1 MRGRKRRVP
10 TKKNVAGGRAASPVA
25 TGGGEK
31 LLAALRELPAG
42 MIYTLA
48 AKPTVLRGLALAI
61 EKRVRGIDWNP
72 ARSVLYAEVMDG
84 SRHYEVSLEA
94 SGGFLTPSCDCPL
107 WRPTGHCPHVI
118 AALAVLKKGLVHQ
131 SLSSLR
137 LDSDYLAEVSGW
149 FSGSDAAQ
157 PAAPLLPRL
166 VVERGVNGMQTRVWL
181 GEHPVSI
188 HDQGLPRPVRDFL
201 WTLLNPRESGFIVE
215 RFLAAFGDDA
225 PITFRQGVNEIPLRF
240 DRDRVHGTMTLL
252 EQADGRVTAHKAL
265 EDGRAIPD
273 GCFATYR
280 YYFDIPAEAI
290 RIIDSFD
297 GWEPWNTINYEA
309 AEWSLDTGAPVE
321 RNLRTVS
328 LAADAFNSLGI
339 TVSEGGLHALLA
351 RIRFSGA
358 GGETEPVPVTH
369 RYRLR
374 VTDVDSNTA
383 LLLAQG
389 LHGDTPIPLSGTAFR
404 FFTARGRTT
413 ASVPLRTK
421 KRSSTVIAACF
432 ATLDCATKAELDR
445 TIRASLAG
453 DDFLKRSVKSEAK
466 RIIAAFVAACAN
478 REATLLASDGAWLM
492 TVAEP
497 RVEARLLEIPYRLF
511 GADIFGA
518 AQEPGAMAV
527 PRDLLFRHLPELHK
541 QLAENGFDLV
551 LQDRPVN
558 AVTLDVTLDATR
570 STLDWFELRPE
581 IRCGTDEL
589 TEQEIA
595 EAMASGGVFRRGDSF
610 LLIDEESARILAML
624 YPEAGAKKRKKAE
637 VVRIPRL
644 QILDWLVLRRH
655 GVTVRLSP
663 EDERIFAS
671 LATFEQI
678 PPSPLPTGLQAT
690 LRHYQEDAFHW
701 LAFLYTHRFGACLAD
716 DMGLGKT
723 IQAIS
728 LLAALHEGTI
738 PSRATEPSPHL
749 IVVPPSL
756 LFNWESELARFY
768 PALTVLT
775 YRGTG
780 RSADFTGV
788 DIVLTSYG
796 IIPRDIDILAEIPFH
811 CIVFDEAQAVK
822 NIQADTTGACRRL
835 RGAFTLCLTGTPV
848 ENHLGEYY
856 SVMDLAVPGL
866 LGPYEEFRRH
876 AASAAAP
883 FLETLIRR
891 TRPFVLRRSKQMI
904 AAELPPKIETDIHL
918 ELSPRQ
924 KALYTRTVEEVRET
938 VAEAWRSKSSG
949 QARIIALTA
958 ILRLRQLCLSP
969 RLLIPGSKEASPKV
983 EFLVEQLEELFDE
996 GHSVLVFSQFT
1007 SFLDIVEAEMVRRG
1021 LNHQRLDGS
1030 TPIPERK
1037 KLVNAFQKSEA
1048 PSAFLLSLKAGGKGL
1063 NLTRATYVF
1072 HLDPW
1077 WNPAVENQAS
1087 DRAHRIGQTRQV
1099 TITRLVMRHTIE
1111 EKMMEL
1117 KKRKLKLY
1125 HALLEESAA
1134 GEGAGISREDFEFL
1148 LG

>member
-1 MRGRKRRVP
+1 MPARPG
-10 TKKNVAGGRAASPVA
+10 AARERIRS
-25 TGGGEK
+25 TGAPAVGEK
-31 LLAALRELPAG
+31 VLNALRDLPAG

-61 EKRVRGIDWNP
+61 EKRVKGVDWSP
-72 ARSVLYAEVMDG
+72 DLSTLFVEVMDG
-84 SRHYEVSLEA
+84 SRHHEVRLEA

-107 WRPTGHCPHVI
+107 WRPTGHCSHVI

-131 SLSSLR
+131 AITSLR
-137 LDSDYLAEVSGW
+137 LDNDYLTQVGSWLSGVE
-149 FSGSDAAQ
+149 ATQ
-157 PAAPLLPRL
+157 PAAPVVPRL
-166 VVERGVNGMQTRVWL
+166 VVERSTNGIQARIWQ
-181 GEHPVSI
+181 GENPVSI
-188 HDQGLPRPVRDFL
+188 HDQALPRTVRDFL
-201 WTLLNPRESGFIVE
+201 WTLLNPRESGFIIE
-215 RFLAAFGDDA
+215 RYLEAFGDGA
-225 PITFRQGVNEIPLRF
+225 PMALRQDGNEIPLRF
-240 DRDRVHGTMTLL
+240 DRGRAHGTLTLL
-252 EQADGRVTAHKAL
+252 EQARGMVIARKGL
-265 EDGRAIPD
+265 EDGLPIPD
-273 GCFATYR
+273 TCFATHR
-280 YYFDIPAEAI
+280 YYFDIPAGAV
-290 RIIDSFD
+290 RGIDSFE
-297 GWEPWNTINYEA
+297 GWDLWNTLNYEA
-309 AEWSLDTGAPVE
+309 AEWSLDTGVPVE
-321 RNLRTVS
+321 RNSRTIS
-328 LAADAFNSLGI
+328 LPADAFNAIGL
-339 TVSEGGLHALLA
+339 TVTEKGLPTILE

-358 GGETEPVPVTH
+358 GGVSEPARITH
-369 RYRLR
+369 DYRLR
-374 VTDVDSNTA
+374 VADMNDTAA
-383 LLLAQG
+383 LLLAEG
-389 LHGDTPIPLSGTAFR
+389 VHGDAAIPLSASTFN
-404 FFTARGRTT
+404 FFTSRGRSM

-421 KRSSTVIAACF
+421 KRSSAVIAGCF
-432 ATLDCATKAELDR
+432 ATLDCVTRAELER
-445 TIRASLAG
+445 TIRHALAG
-453 DDFLKRSVKSEAK
+453 DDFLKRTVKSEAK
-466 RIIAAFVAACAN
+466 RIIAAFAAACET
-478 REATLLASDGAWLM
+478 RETTLLAADGAWLM
-492 TVAEP
+492 SVADP
-497 RVEARLLEIPYRLF
+497 KVESRLLEIPYRLF
-511 GADIFGA
+511 GAEIFGSSDLA
-518 AQEPGAMAV
+518 GAMTVSREA
-527 PRDLLFRHLPELHK
+527 LFRYLPELHGR
-541 QLAENGFDLV
+541 LAEASFALV
-551 LQDRPVN
+551 FQDRPVE

-570 STLDWFELRPE
+570 STMDWFELRPE

-595 EAMASGGVFRRGDSF
+595 EALTSGVFHRGDSF
-610 LLIDEESARILAML
+610 LLINEESARILAML
-624 YPEAGAKKRKKAE
+624 YPESGVKKRKKVE

-655 GVTVRLSP
+655 GVSVRLSP

-678 PPSPLPTGLQAT
+678 PSSPLPEGLRAT
-690 LRHYQEDAFHW
+690 LRHYQVDAFHW
-701 LAFLYTHRFGACLAD
+701 LAFLYTHCFGACLAD

-728 LLAALHEGTI
+728 LLAALHEGKL
-738 PSRATEPSPHL
+738 PSRVTEPRPHL

-756 LFNWESELARFY
+756 LFNWENELARFY
-768 PALTVLT
+768 PAFTVLT

-796 IIPRDIDILAEIPFH
+796 IIPRDIEILAEIPFH

-866 LGPYEEFRRH
+866 LGSYDEFRRQ
-876 AASAAAP
+876 AGSAAAP

-904 AAELPPKIETDIHL
+904 AAELPPKIETDIYL
-918 ELSPRQ
+918 ELTPRQ
-924 KALYTRTVEEVRET
+924 KALYSRTVEEVRET
-938 VAEAWRSKSSG
+938 VLEAWRSKSSS

-969 RLLIPGSKEASPKV
+969 RLLIADSREPSPKV
-983 EFLVEQLEELFDE
+983 EFLVEQVEELFAE

-1007 SFLDIVEAEMVRRG
+1007 SFLDIVEGELSRRG
-1021 LNHQRLDGS
+1021 VHHYRLDGS
-1030 TPIPERK
+1030 TPVPERK
-1037 KLVNAFQKSEA
+1037 RLVTAFQKGDE
-1048 PSAFLLSLKAGGKGL
+1048 PCVFLLSLKAGGKGL

-1125 HALLEESAA
+1125 HSLLEESAA
-1134 GEGAGISREDFEFL
+1134 GEGAGISREDFDFL

>member
-1 MRGRKRRVP
+1 MRGRKKRVA
-10 TKKNVAGGRAASPVA
+10 KSKAAAVKAPAPVT

-31 LLAALRELPAG
+31 VLAALRDLSPG
-42 MIYTLA
+42 MIYTLGGKSA
-48 AKPTVLRGLALAI
+48 VFQGLALAMA
-61 EKRVRGIDWNP
+61 KGLRGIDWSP
-72 ARSVLYAEVMDG
+72 DRSVLFGEVRDG
-84 SRHYEVSLEA
+84 NRHYEVRMEA
-94 SGGFLTPSCDCPL
+94 SGGFFTPSCECPF
-107 WRPTGHCPHVI
+107 WRPASHCPHVI
-118 AALAVLKKGLVHQ
+118 AALAVIKKAMVPQ
-131 SLSSLR
+131 SFTSLR
-137 LDSDYLAEVSGW
+137 LDNSYLAEAGAWLSG
-149 FSGSDAAQ
+149 GEAT
-157 PAAPLLPRL
+157 PRPEPTPPRL
-166 VVERGVNGMQTRVWL
+166 VVERGDNGIQSRIWI
-181 GEHPVSI
+181 GASPVSI

-201 WTLLNPRESGFIVE
+201 WTLLNPRESGFIIE
-215 RFLAAFGDDA
+215 RYLAAFGDDA
-225 PITFRQGVNEIPLRF
+225 PIALRRGGEEIPLRF
-240 DRDRVHGTMTLL
+240 DRSRVHGTMTLL
-252 EQADGRVTAHKAL
+252 EQAGGMVTARKAL
-265 EDGRAIPD
+265 EDGRPIPD
-273 GCFATYR
+273 DCFVTHR
-280 YYFDIPAEAI
+280 YYIDIPAGAV
-290 RIIDSFD
+290 RVIDSFE

-309 AEWSLDTGAPVE
+309 AEWSLDTGIAVE
-321 RNLRTVS
+321 RNYRTVS
-328 LAADAFNSLGI
+328 LPADAFNAIGL
-339 TVSEGGLHALLA
+339 TVPEQGLATILQ

-358 GGETEPVPVTH
+358 GGTVKPTAIAH
-369 RYRLR
+369 GYRLR
-374 VTDVDSNTA
+374 VADMNDTAA
-383 LLLAQG
+383 LLLAEG
-389 LHGDTPIPLSGTAFR
+389 VHGGTAIPLSASAFGY
-404 FFTARGRTT
+404 FTGRGRST
-413 ASVPLRTK
+413 ASAPLRTK
-421 KRSSTVIAACF
+421 KRSSAVIAGCF
-432 ATLDCATKAELDR
+432 ATLDCATRAELER
-445 TIRASLAG
+445 TIRHVLAG
-453 DDFLKRSVKSEAK
+453 DDFLKRTVKGEAK
-466 RIIAAFVAACAN
+466 RIITAFVAACET
-478 REATLLASDGAWLM
+478 RETTLLAAGGSWLM
-492 TVAEP
+492 ATADP
-497 RVEARLLEIPYRLF
+497 RVEARLLEIPFRLF
-511 GADIFGA
+511 GADIFGSSDRA
-518 AQEPGAMAV
+518 GAMTV
-527 PRDLLFRHLPELHK
+527 SRDAFFRHLPELHGC
-541 QLAENGFDLV
+541 LAEAGFDLV
-551 LQDRPVN
+551 FQDRPVE
-558 AVTLDVTLDATR
+558 AVTLDVTLDATS

-581 IRCGTDEL
+581 IRCGADEL

-595 EAMASGGVFRRGDSF
+595 EALASGGIFRRGDSF
-610 LLIDEESARILAML
+610 LLIDQESARILAML
-624 YPEAGAKKRKKAE
+624 YPGAGTKKRKKGE

-655 GVTVRLSP
+655 GVTVRLSS

-671 LATFEQI
+671 LASFERI
-678 PPSPLPTGLQAT
+678 PPSPLPGGLQAT

-723 IQAIS
+723 VQAIS
-728 LLAALHEGTI
+728 LLAALHEGRI
-738 PSRATEPSPHL
+738 PSRAPEPRPHL

-768 PALTVLT
+768 PAFTVLT

-780 RSADFTGV
+780 RSADFAGV

-835 RGAFTLCLTGTPV
+835 RGLFTLCLTGTPV

-866 LGPYEEFRRH
+866 LGPYEEFRRQ
-876 AASAAAP
+876 AAGANAP

-891 TRPFVLRRSKQMI
+891 TKPFVLRRSKQMI

-924 KALYTRTVEEVRET
+924 KALYTRTVDEVRQT
-938 VAEAWRSKSSG
+938 VEEAWRSKSPG
-949 QARIIALTA
+949 QARIITLTA

-969 RLLIPGSKEASPKV
+969 SLLIPGAKEPSPKV
-983 EFLVEQLEELFDE
+983 EFLLEQLEELFDE

-1007 SFLDIVEAEMVRRG
+1007 SFLDIVEAELVRRG
-1021 LNHQRLDGS
+1021 LRHQRLDGS
-1030 TPIPERK
+1030 TPVPERK
-1037 KLVNAFQKSEA
+1037 KLVTAFQKGDE
-1048 PSAFLLSLKAGGKGL
+1048 PSVFLLSLKAGGKGL

>member
-1 MRGRKRRVP
+1 M
-10 TKKNVAGGRAASPVA
+10 KKSAVTATPSSPGP
-25 TGGGEK
+25 GGGEEK

-42 MIYTLA
+42 MIYTLG
-48 AKPTVLRGLALAI
+48 AKPSVLRGLAMAI
-61 EKRVRGIDWNP
+61 EKRLTGIDWSP
-72 ARSVLYAEVMDG
+72 DRSTLFAEVMDG
-84 SRHYEVSLEA
+84 TRHHEVRLEA
-94 SGGFLTPSCDCPL
+94 SGGVLTPSCECPL

-118 AALAVLKKGLVHQ
+118 AALAVLKKALVHQ
-131 SLSSLR
+131 AIASLR
-137 LDSDYLAEVSGW
+137 LDSGYLAQVTGWLSG
-149 FSGSDAAQ
+149 GEATP
-157 PAAPLLPRL
+157 PAAPPLPRL
-166 VVERGVNGMQTRVWL
+166 VVEGGVSGIQTRIWV

-188 HDQGLPRPVRDFL
+188 HDQNLSRPVRDFL
-201 WTLLNPRESGFIVE
+201 WTLLNPRESGFIIE
-215 RFLAAFGDDA
+215 RYREAFGDDA
-225 PITFRQGVNEIPLRF
+225 PLALRRGGDEIPLRF
-240 DRDRVHGTMTLL
+240 DRDRVHSTMTLL
-252 EQADGRVTAHKAL
+252 EQAKGMVIAHKAL
-265 EDGRAIPD
+265 EDGLPIPD
-273 GCFATYR
+273 SCFATHR
-280 YYFDIPAEAI
+280 YYFDIPGGAI
-290 RIIDSFD
+290 RVIDSLA
-297 GWEPWNTINYEA
+297 GWDIWNTINYEA
-309 AEWSLDTGAPVE
+309 AEWSLATGTPVE
-321 RNLRTVS
+321 RSLRTVS
-328 LAADAFNSLGI
+328 LPADAFNAIGL
-339 TVSEGGLHALLA
+339 TVSEGGLATILG

-358 GGETEPVPVTH
+358 GGASEPAAITH
-369 RYRLR
+369 GYRLR
-374 VTDVDSNTA
+374 VARMDDTAA
-383 LLLAQG
+383 LLLAEG
-389 LHGDTPIPLSGTAFR
+389 VHGDTPIPLSATAFG
-404 FFTARGRTT
+404 FFTSRGRST
-413 ASVPLRTK
+413 ASAPIRTK
-421 KRSSTVIAACF
+421 KRSSAVIAGCF
-432 ATLDCATKAELDR
+432 ATLGCATRADLER
-445 TIRASLAG
+445 TIRRALAG
-453 DDFLKRSVKSEAK
+453 DDFLKRTVKSEAK
-466 RIIAAFVAACAN
+466 RIIAAFAAACET
-478 REATLLASDGAWLM
+478 RETTLLAVDGSWLM
-492 TVAEP
+492 SVADP
-497 RVEARLLEIPYRLF
+497 RVEARLMEIPYRLF

-518 AQEPGAMAV
+518 SEPAGAMTV
-527 PRDLLFRHLPELHK
+527 SRDAFFRHLPELHK
-541 QLAENGFDLV
+541 QLAAHGFSLV
-551 LQDRPVN
+551 FQDRPVE

-610 LLIDEESARILAML
+610 LLIDEESARVLAML

-655 GVTVRLSP
+655 GVTVRLTP

-678 PPSPLPTGLQAT
+678 PHSPLPEGLQAT

-728 LLAALHEGTI
+728 LLAALHEGTV
-738 PSRATEPSPHL
+738 PSRAEEPRPHL

-768 PALTVLT
+768 PGFTVLT

-796 IIPRDIDILAEIPFH
+796 IIPRDIDILAGIPFH
-811 CIVFDEAQAVK
+811 VIVFDEAQAVK

-835 RGAFTLCLTGTPV
+835 RGLFTLCLTGTPV

-866 LGPYEEFRRH
+866 LGPYEEFRRQ
-876 AASAAAP
+876 AGGANAP

-891 TRPFVLRRSKQMI
+891 TKPFVLRRSKQMI

-924 KALYTRTVEEVRET
+924 KALYTRTVEEVRQT
-938 VAEAWRSKSSG
+938 VEDAWRSKSAG

-969 RLLIPGSKEASPKV
+969 SLLIPGSKEPSPKV

-1007 SFLDIVEAEMVRRG
+1007 SFLDIVEAELVGRG
-1021 LNHQRLDGS
+1021 LRHQRLDGS
-1030 TPIPERK
+1030 TPVPERK
-1037 KLVNAFQKSEA
+1037 KLVTAFQKGEE

-1117 KKRKLKLY
+1117 KKRKLALY
-1125 HALLEESAA
+1125 KALLDDSAA

>member
-1 MRGRKRRVP
+1 MPGRP
-10 TKKNVAGGRAASPVA
+10 RAAMKQTPT
-25 TGGGEK
+25 TGAPAVGEK
-31 LLAALRELPAG
+31 VLNALRELPAG
-42 MIYTLA
+42 MIYTLG

-61 EKRVRGIDWNP
+61 ERRVKGVDWSP
-72 ARSVLYAEVMDG
+72 DRSTLFAEVMDG
-84 SRHYEVSLEA
+84 SRHHEVRLEA
-94 SGGFLTPSCDCPL
+94 SGGFLTPSCDCPA
-107 WRPTGHCPHVI
+107 WRPTGHCHHVI
-118 AALAVLKKGLVHQ
+118 AALAVLKKGLVPQ
-131 SLSSLR
+131 AIASLR
-137 LDSDYLAEVSGW
+137 LDGDYLAQVTGWLSG
-149 FSGSDAAQ
+149 GGPAQ
-157 PAAPLLPRL
+157 QAEPTLPRL
-166 VVERGVNGMQTRVWL
+166 VVEHGDSGIQTRIWI
-181 GEHPVSI
+181 GGKPVSI

-201 WTLLNPRESGFIVE
+201 WTLLNPRESGFIIE
-215 RFLAAFGDDA
+215 RYREAFGDDA
-225 PITFRQGVNEIPLRF
+225 PLALRWEGEEIPLRF

-252 EQADGRVTAHKAL
+252 EQTGGMVTARKAL
-265 EDGRAIPD
+265 EDGRPIPD
-273 GCFATYR
+273 ACFATHR
-280 YYFDIPAEAI
+280 YYFDIPAGTV
-290 RIIDSFD
+290 RVIDSFA
-297 GWEPWNTINYEA
+297 GWEPWNTLNYEA
-309 AEWSLDTGAPVE
+309 AEWSLDTGIPVE
-321 RNLRTVS
+321 RNLRAVS
-328 LAADAFNSLGI
+328 LPADAFNAIGLTVPERGLGTI
-339 TVSEGGLHALLA
+339 LG

-358 GGETEPVPVTH
+358 GGTGEPTAIAH
-369 RYRLR
+369 GYRLR
-374 VTDVDSNTA
+374 VARMDDTAA
-383 LLLAQG
+383 LLLAEG
-389 LHGDTPIPLSGTAFR
+389 VHGDTAIPLSATAFG
-404 FFTARGRTT
+404 FFTSRGRST
-413 ASVPLRTK
+413 ASAPLRTK
-421 KRSSTVIAACF
+421 KRSSAVIAGCF
-432 ATLDCATKAELDR
+432 ATLGYATRAELER
-445 TIRASLAG
+445 TIRHALAG
-453 DDFLKRSVKSEAK
+453 DDFLKRTVTSEAK
-466 RIIAAFVAACAN
+466 RIIAAFAAACDV
-478 REATLLASDGAWLM
+478 RETTLLAADGSWLM
-492 TVAEP
+492 SVADP
-497 RVEARLLEIPYRLF
+497 RVEARLMEIPFRLF
-511 GADIFGA
+511 GADIFGSSDLA
-518 AQEPGAMAV
+518 GAMTV
-527 PRDLLFRHLPELHK
+527 SRDALFRHLPELHGR
-541 QLAENGFDLV
+541 LAEAGFDLV
-551 LQDRPVN
+551 FQDRPVE

-581 IRCGTDEL
+581 IRCGADEL

-595 EAMASGGVFRRGDSF
+595 EALASGGVFRRGDSI
-610 LLIDEESARILAML
+610 LLINEESARILAML

-655 GVTVRLSP
+655 GVTVRLTP
-663 EDERIFAS
+663 EDEKIFAS

-678 PPSPLPTGLQAT
+678 PPSPLPGGLQAT

-701 LAFLYTHRFGACLAD
+701 LAFLYAHRFGACLAD

-723 IQAIS
+723 VQAIS

-738 PSRATEPSPHL
+738 PSRAPEPCPHL

-768 PALTVLT
+768 PAFTVLT

-780 RSADFTGV
+780 RSADFAGV

-835 RGAFTLCLTGTPV
+835 RGTFTLCLTGTPV

-866 LGPYEEFRRH
+866 LGPYEEFRRQ
-876 AASAAAP
+876 AGGANAP

-891 TRPFVLRRSKQMI
+891 TKPFVLRRSKQMI

-924 KALYTRTVEEVRET
+924 KALYTRTVDEVRQT
-938 VAEAWRSKSSG
+938 VEDAWRNKAPG

-969 RLLIPGSKEASPKV
+969 SLLIPGAKEPSPKV
-983 EFLVEQLEELFDE
+983 EFLLEQLEELFDE

-1007 SFLDIVEAEMVRRG
+1007 SFLDIVEAELVRRG

-1030 TPIPERK
+1030 TPVPERK
-1037 KLVNAFQKSEA
+1037 KLVTAFQKGDE
-1048 PSAFLLSLKAGGKGL
+1048 PSVFLLSLKAGGKGL

-1125 HALLEESAA
+1125 HALLEEGAA

>member
-1 MRGRKRRVP
+1 MPARPG
-10 TKKNVAGGRAASPVA
+10 AARERIRSTAAPAV
-25 TGGGEK
+25 GEK
-31 LLAALRELPAG
+31 VLNALRDLPAG
-42 MIYTLA
+42 MIYTLG

-61 EKRVRGIDWNP
+61 EKRVKGIDWSP
-72 ARSVLYAEVMDG
+72 DGATLFAEVMDG
-84 SRHYEVSLEA
+84 SRHHEVRLEA
-94 SGGFLTPSCDCPL
+94 NGGFLTPSCDCPL

-131 SLSSLR
+131 AITSLR

-149 FSGSDAAQ
+149 LSGVEAAQ
-157 PAAPLLPRL
+157 PTAPAVPRL
-166 VVERGVNGMQTRVWL
+166 VVERGADGIQARIWL

-188 HDQGLPRPVRDFL
+188 HDQALPRTVRDFL
-201 WTLLNPRESGFIVE
+201 WTLLNPRESGFIIE
-215 RFLAAFGDDA
+215 RYLEAFGDDA
-225 PITFRQGVNEIPLRF
+225 PMALRQDDNEIPLRF
-240 DRDRVHGTMTLL
+240 DRGRVHGTLTLL
-252 EQADGRVTAHKAL
+252 EQVRGMVIARKGL
-265 EDGRAIPD
+265 EDGHPIPD
-273 GCFATYR
+273 TCFAAYR
-280 YYFDIPAEAI
+280 YYFDIPAGAV
-290 RIIDSFD
+290 RVIDSFE
-297 GWEPWNTINYEA
+297 GWDLWNTINYEA
-309 AEWSLDTGAPVE
+309 AEWSLDTGVSVE
-321 RNLRTVS
+321 RNSRTIS
-328 LAADAFNSLGI
+328 LPADAFNAIGL
-339 TVSEGGLHALLA
+339 TVTEKGLPTILE
-351 RIRFSGA
+351 RIRFYGA
-358 GGETEPVPVTH
+358 GGPGEPARITH
-369 RYRLR
+369 NYRLR
-374 VTDVDSNTA
+374 VADMNDTTA
-383 LLLAQG
+383 LLLAEG
-389 LHGDTPIPLSGTAFR
+389 VYGDAAIPLSAGAFS
-404 FFTARGRTT
+404 FFTSRGRST

-421 KRSSTVIAACF
+421 KRSSAVIAGCF
-432 ATLDCATKAELDR
+432 AALDCVTRAELER
-445 TIRASLAG
+445 TIRHALAG
-453 DDFLKRSVKSEAK
+453 DDFLKRTVKSEAK
-466 RIIAAFVAACAN
+466 RIITAFAAACET
-478 REATLLASDGAWLM
+478 RETTLLAADGAWLIS
-492 TVAEP
+492 VAEP
-497 RVEARLLEIPYRLF
+497 KVEAQLLEIPYRLF
-511 GADIFGA
+511 GAEIFGSSDLA
-518 AQEPGAMAV
+518 GAMTV
-527 PRDLLFRHLPELHK
+527 NRDALFRQFPALHNR
-541 QLAENGFDLV
+541 LAEAGFDLV
-551 LQDRPVN
+551 LQDRPVE

-581 IRCGTDEL
+581 IRCGTGEL

-610 LLIDEESARILAML
+610 LLINEESSRILAML
-624 YPEAGAKKRKKAE
+624 YPEAGVKKRRKAE

-644 QILDWLVLRRH
+644 QILDWLVLRHH
-655 GVTVRLSP
+655 GVSVRLSP

-671 LATFEQI
+671 LATFEEI
-678 PPSPLPTGLQAT
+678 PSSPLPERLQAT
-690 LRHYQEDAFHW
+690 LRHYQVDAFHW

-728 LLAALHEGTI
+728 LLAALHEGTL
-738 PSRATEPSPHL
+738 PSRVPEPRPHL

-756 LFNWESELARFY
+756 LFNWENELARFY
-768 PALTVLT
+768 PAFTVLT

-796 IIPRDIDILAEIPFH
+796 IIPRDIGILAEIPFH

-848 ENHLGEYY
+848 ENHLGEYF

-866 LGPYEEFRRH
+866 LGSYEEFRRQ
-876 AASAAAP
+876 AGNAAAP
-883 FLETLIRR
+883 FLETLVRR

-904 AAELPPKIETDIHL
+904 AAELPPKIETDIYL
-918 ELSPRQ
+918 ELTPRQ

-938 VAEAWRSKSSG
+938 VLEAWRGKSPG

-969 RLLIPGSKEASPKV
+969 RLLIADSREPSPKV
-983 EFLVEQLEELFDE
+983 EFLVEQLEELFTE

-1007 SFLDIVEAEMVRRG
+1007 SFLDIVEGELSRRG
-1021 LNHQRLDGS
+1021 VHYYRLDGS
-1030 TPIPERK
+1030 TPVPERK
-1037 KLVNAFQKSEA
+1037 RLVTAFQKGDE
-1048 PSAFLLSLKAGGKGL
+1048 PSVFLLSLKAGGKGL

-1125 HALLEESAA
+1125 HALLEENSA
-1134 GEGAGISREDFEFL
+1134 GDGGGISREDFEFL